1 MMRIRLG
8 VENDQTIFPTE
19 LIWLSHKVDYE
30 EKTDT
35 SLEDKPCTSEKCN
48 DSEVEKLQLKTIHQT
63 NPSVMEQ
70 SLKNSSFDLS
80 FFKHISQFKYFVF
93 LLLLHWMKV

>member
-8 VENDQTIFPTE
+8 VENDKTIFPTE
-19 LIWLSHKVDYE
+19 LIWFSHKIDYE

-35 SLEDKPCTSEKCN
+35 SLENKPCTSEKCN

-70 SLKNSSFDLS
+70 SLNNSS
-80 FFKHISQFKYFVF
+80 
-93 LLLLHWMKV
+93 